1 MQYKV
6 IAATCK
12 NNGIGYCN
20 TLPWNIKE
28 DLRHFSKLT
37 KGNGR
42 NAIVMGKNTWK
53 SIGSKPLPNRDNF
66 ILSTT
71 MNLEDQQSDMLTG
84 NSTFVCKTIDEVEMK
99 CRENNYENVWIIGG
113 EAIYKQFLERN
124 CIHECVITHID
135 CEFECDTFFPILSST
150 MWKLHNKENMENTS
164 KYSITIS
171 HYKPIV

>member
-53 SIGSKPLPNRDNF
+53 SIGSKPLPKRDNF

-113 EAIYKQFLERN
+113 ESIYKQFLERN
-124 CIHECVITHID
+124 CIT
-135 CEFECDTFFPILSST
+135 
-150 MWKLHNKENMENTS
+150 
-164 KYSITIS
+164 
-171 HYKPIV
+171 